1 MNPLLLSMARETVL
15 WPVAATLAAI
25 AVAVLLGRRKIP
37 FPLAIAC
44 GFLTGYSLVYG
55 SYSFPPVEAQG
66 WIPYFILAA
75 LAAFVPD
82 DFGKYANATRVVLQA
97 LLATAGAT
105 LLLHPLLK
113 NSLPLLLA
121 SIVLWLFMWFCI
133 EMGRGA
139 ALLFASIGNAVV
151 CATTGSTMLGQLGG
165 VLAAAVFLRIAV
177 GKLSHAESAVAAM
190 ILPSLMLVGHAYAGT
205 MNLATLLIVSAFAA
219 EPLAKWLKK
228 PILAWPIAF
237 FPVAIAASIALRDYL
252 SQESSGY

>member
-15 WPVAATLAAI
+15 WPIAATLAAI
-25 AVAVLLGRRKIP
+25 AVAALLGRRKIP

-55 SYSFPPVEAQG
+55 SFSFPPGEAQG

-75 LAAFVPD
+75 LAAFLPD
-82 DFGKYANATRVVLQA
+82 DLGKYAAWTRLALQA
-97 LLATAGAT
+97 FLAAAGAT
-105 LLLHPLLK
+105 LLLQPLLK
-113 NSLPLLLA
+113 HSLPLLLG
-121 SIVLWLFMWFCI
+121 SIALWLFIWLCI
-133 EMGRGA
+133 ETGRGA

-165 VLAAAVFLRIAV
+165 VLAATVFTRIAI
-177 GKLSHAESAVAAM
+177 GKLSHVESAVAAM

-205 MNLATLLIVSAFAA
+205 MDLATLLIVSAFAA
-219 EPLAKWLKK
+219 EPVAKWLKK

-237 FPVAIAASIALRDYL
+237 LPVAIAASIAIRDYL